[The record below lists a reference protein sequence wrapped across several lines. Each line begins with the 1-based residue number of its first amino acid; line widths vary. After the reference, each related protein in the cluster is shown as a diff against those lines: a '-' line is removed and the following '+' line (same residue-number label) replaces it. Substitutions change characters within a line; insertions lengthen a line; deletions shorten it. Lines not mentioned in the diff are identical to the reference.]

1 MRTELTTGVVSRAV
15 LAAAGV
21 LAATVAVAGCT
32 GGATAGSATPG
43 GSLGQAVPT
52 TTVVGAPTV
61 TYTSPAGQS
70 TSTGAPA
77 TTSDTRPAGT
87 RNGTGSNGTGSTGT
101 RPTVVATHT
110 AKLPECKPATLKL
123 SFGAGD
129 AGMSQQHTVLRFTN
143 VGSRSCVI
151 VGFPGVSYVA
161 GDKGTQ
167 VGAPA
172 RRVGRIGPQVTLT
185 PGEVASTVVSSVSV
199 GVFDPATCRPT
210 PVRGYRIYPP
220 DSTASMFI
228 PLPAGVRGCAGTSP
242 DPQLTVVT
250 IRAGRGEP
258 DQH

>member
-1 MRTELTTGVVSRAV
+1 METPMHTKFTSGVVSRAV

-32 GGATAGSATPG
+32 GGATAGSAAPN
-43 GSLGQAVPT
+43 GSLAAGAT
-52 TTVVGAPTV
+52 TTVVGAPTD
-61 TYTSPAGQS
+61 TYTAPAGQP
-70 TSTGAPA
+70 TTTGTTGTAPA
-77 TTSDTRPAGT
+77 A
-87 RNGTGSNGTGSTGT
+87 GT
-101 RPTVVATHT
+101 RPTVVATRT
-110 AKLPECKPATLKL
+110 AGIPECKPASLKL
-123 SFGAGD
+123 SFGGGD

-161 GDKGTQ
+161 GARGAQ

-172 RRVGRIGPQVTLT
+172 VRVGRIGSQVTLT
-185 PGEVASTVVSSVSV
+185 PGQVASTVVSSVSV

-228 PLPAGVRGCAGTSP
+228 PLRAGVSGCAGRTP

-250 IRAGRGEP
+250 IRRGLGSP
-258 DQH
+258 DQR